1 MSDKEIRVN
10 LCNLWWTLILSE
22 EWIFRLF
29 NTDSG
34 RGAMSGIDNRFIGQY
49 EQAAANVL
57 FQFVEITT
65 GKVGTSDAALEKYVT
80 GEHAMIC
87 GTVVNKA
94 TR

>member
-1 MSDKEIRVN
+1 
-10 LCNLWWTLILSE
+10 
-22 EWIFRLF
+22 
-29 NTDSG
+29 
-34 RGAMSGIDNRFIGQY
+34 MSGIDNRFIGQY